1 MIKMDKLNWRYHLL
15 SVQDVLDDDDILFA
29 RRQFIDDVRN
39 ADSDEK
45 IKLLQR
51 PTHYIPKSYETCVVA
66 ATAEYLADEAGISL
80 DWCDDGDFKL
90 DEETYPKWLTMS
102 AYRDWVKQNVDPIFH
117 KHNVMCDKSAMTRV

>member
-1 MIKMDKLNWRYHLL
+1 MIKMEKLNWRYHLL

-29 RRQFIDDVRN
+29 RRQFIDDVRSAN
-39 ADSDEK
+39 LDEK

-51 PTHYIPKSYETCVVA
+51 PTHYIPKAYETCVVA
-66 ATAEYLADEAGISL
+66 ATAEYLADEAGLSI

-90 DEETYPKWLTMS
+90 DEETYPKWLTMP
-102 AYRDWVKQNVDPIFH
+102 AYRDWVKQNVDPIFR